1 MISTIA
7 FDYDGVLHKSQKNL
21 IAEIT
26 GYLGID
32 LDTWHK
38 VYFSLNHISNVENKP
53 WEDVMAATAQKLG
66 ASDEQIKHLRVLYKT
81 IKVNK
86 VLNTELVEFICELK
100 KTYRIAL
107 ISNYPSELRDKLIN
121 QNILSLFEE
130 VILSGEV
137 GYQKPQPEIF
147 KVLCSKMN
155 IPMNELIFIDD
166 TQRSLEGAE
175 LIGYKPILYKDN
187 ESYKL
192 ELLKILNQSN

>member
-1 MISTIA
+1 
-7 FDYDGVLHKSQKNL
+7 
-21 IAEIT
+21 
-26 GYLGID
+26 
-32 LDTWHK
+32 
-38 VYFSLNHISNVENKP
+38 
-53 WEDVMAATAQKLG
+53 MAATAQKLG

-175 LIGYKPILYKDN
+175 LIGYTPILYKDN
-187 ESYKL
+187 ESLKL